1 MPYLLDT
8 NVFIQAK
15 NLYYGFDVCP
25 GFWDWL
31 DLGNEQNNVFSI
43 EKVRDELIAG
53 DDELAQ
59 WAKNR
64 DLQFFLP
71 PVSTTLPSLEA
82 LSLWAYSG
90 NYEQIAVNNFLQ
102 SADYYLIAQAL
113 TNDYVVVSHE
123 IIANTTKKIKIPN
136 ACINFGV
143 KVMTPYEML
152 RTERARFVL
161 HPYPSQPKGSSPL
174 K

>member
-15 NLYYGFDVCP
+15 NLYYGFDFCP
-25 GFWDWL
+25 GFWEWL
-31 DLGNEQNNVFSI
+31 DLGNKQNNVFSI
-43 EKVRDELIAG
+43 EKVQDELIAG
-53 DDELAQ
+53 DDDLAQ

-64 DLQFFLP
+64 DSQFFLT
-71 PVSTTLPSLEA
+71 PVATMLPSLKE
-82 LSLWAYSG
+82 LSSWANSG
-90 NYEQIAVNNFLQ
+90 DYEQVAVNNFLQ

-123 IIANTTKKIKIPN
+123 IISNSTKNIKIPSV
-136 ACINFGV
+136 CINFGV

-161 HPYPSQPKGSSPL
+161 DPYPSQSKSGSPL
-174 K
+174 